1 MYDFVLCY
9 YSGFGW
15 KMQELLLRSFLYF
28 SQIILY
34 KDLDKV
40 LPVRYTVL
48 KIKGDAEGAAR
59 QSFSMSPD
67 EKDDRV

>member
-1 MYDFVLCY
+1 
-9 YSGFGW
+9 
-15 KMQELLLRSFLYF
+15 MQELLLRSFLYL

-34 KDLDKV
+34 KTLDKV
-40 LPVRYTVL
+40 FPMRYTVF
-48 KIKGDAEGAAR
+48 KIKGDADGAAW

>member
-1 MYDFVLCY
+1 
-9 YSGFGW
+9 
-15 KMQELLLRSFLYF
+15 MQELLLQSFLYL

-34 KDLDKV
+34 KTLDKV
-40 LPVRYTVL
+40 SSVRYTVF
-48 KIKGDAEGAAR
+48 KIKGDADGAAW